1 MFTFLNKVRCT
12 ADVYTFS
19 PSSELKLL
27 INNRTCVVNLFNAIF
42 SIIVHF
48 YFRYKTTFF
57 AYKLY

>member
-19 PSSELKLL
+19 PSSELKLS
-27 INNRTCVVNLFNAIF
+27 INNHTCVVNLFNAIF

-48 YFRYKTTFF
+48 YFRYKF
-57 AYKLY
+57 YKL